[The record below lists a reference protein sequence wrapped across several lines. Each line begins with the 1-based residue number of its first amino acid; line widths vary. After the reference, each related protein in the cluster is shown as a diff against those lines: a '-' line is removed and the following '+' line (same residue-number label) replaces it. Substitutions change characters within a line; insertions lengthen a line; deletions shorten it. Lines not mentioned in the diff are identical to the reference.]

1 MKQITAVLL
10 TASTLLAASVL
21 FQSCVPD
28 DLPTPA
34 DPIPPGSG
42 TQQPD
47 TPVIPSL
54 TMYEC
59 VTAEYQIDTALVAGT
74 FATDALVYI
83 SARVPADLGERY
95 YTLQQYAV
103 QIEGYDSLLRVRQE
117 LTVYVD
123 SVLRRE
129 YPEYYQYRVDRGAYP
144 HGDTSTGVGYLPQIT
159 FCNEYERNEVAQ
171 R

>member
-1 MKQITAVLL
+1 MKQITAVFVS
-10 TASTLLAASVL
+10 ALLAVAA
-21 FQSCVPD
+21 FTSC
-28 DLPTPA
+28 LPGELPVPA
-34 DPIPPGSG
+34 DPGNPG
-42 TQQPD
+42 TQPQQPD

-74 FATDALVYI
+74 FAPDALVYV
-83 SARVPADLGERY
+83 SAHVPADLGERY

-123 SVLRRE
+123 SALRRE
-129 YPEYYQYRVDRGAYP
+129 YPQYYQYRADRGAYP